1 MAETS
6 TGDATAG
13 AVLDE
18 AESRDWG
25 TSQEDVEAYA
35 AAGGAAAGAAACAAV
50 GAAPAAP
57 LCATVAGWA
66 AEFIAGTIYEWCT
79 SSEEAERARQRR
91 QEVRRLHNRIDQ
103 IGDWQ
108 RLNGQMLEE
117 RIAALRELHS
127 QLWPSDPWVENSPS
141 VIPQQREVY
150 PAIMLL
156 SRFGME
162 TEPREFGDQVA
173 MGLPDLDAEW
183 ERLRPE
189 MSDAT
194 LFEMLQEQAV
204 GISESI
210 ERAYDRAVIDLT
222 AQGAGDSAERRARVP
237 NIRTVRPAGRMSAFG
252 ATAGV
257 EPVGPGRVVVP
268 AGNRSLV
275 GGAVRVGAFV
285 AIAGAA
291 AGIGAW
297 RSRRA

>member
-66 AEFIAGTIYEWCT
+66 SEFIAGTIYEWCT
-79 SSEEAERARQRR
+79 SSEEAERARRRR
-91 QEVRRLHNRIDQ
+91 QEVRELHNRIAQ
-103 IGDWQ
+103 IGAWQ
-108 RLNGQMLEE
+108 LLNGQMLDE

-127 QLWPSDPWVENSPS
+127 ELWPDDPWVEESPS

-150 PAIMLL
+150 PPILL
-156 SRFGME
+156 LARFGMP

-173 MGLPDLDAEW
+173 LGLPNLDEEW

-189 MSDAT
+189 MSDET
-194 LFEMLQEQAV
+194 LFEMLQEQAIE
-204 GISESI
+204 ISEGI

-222 AQGAGDSAERRARVP
+222 AQAAGDHAESRARRP
-237 NIRTVRPAGRMSAFG
+237 SIRVVSPPGRMTVFG

-268 AGNRSLV
+268 SGARSLA
-275 GGAVRVGAFV
+275 GGALRVGAFV
-285 AIAGAA
+285 ALAGAV
-291 AGIGAW
+291 AGVGAW
-297 RSRRA
+297 RARRA